1 VADLPLIQSLVLEA
15 LSRVETRLSDSLRA
29 SQDLFESTL
38 RASQLEVHSLKLH
51 TETQTQLLSEE
62 NRRLISDLEEQHLKR
77 L

>member
-1 VADLPLIQSLVLEA
+1 
-15 LSRVETRLSDSLRA
+15 VETRLSDSLRA

-38 RASQLEVHSLKLH
+38 RASQLEVNSLKLH
-51 TETQTQLLSEE
+51 TETHTQLLSEE